1 MTDLLN
7 LKYSSSTKANTLE
20 LFKIKHFV
28 FALLLFRMTYSLR
41 KNFVLGRNNLKVYK
55 EIFLRNTSSKNIKLP
70 FFYAAERNNKDIAII
85 DEHGIYTYKDIISY
99 SQQLYME
106 ILHLLGKGHNSLLN
120 QNRIGFVSSN
130 NVFYTVCQWA
140 TWMAGGVA
148 VPLCKSHPEPE
159 LQYTI
164 ENSQC
169 SLVITDGKHS
179 EKIWNV
185 KQKTNFN
192 LIILN
197 HEEFRKSLVDKI
209 SHINFQ
215 DLVNI
220 WDEVDSKHR
229 NAMLVYTSGTT
240 ARPKGVVWTFENVDA
255 QLKIMS
261 REWKVSSDDT
271 FLHVLPLH
279 HVHGIMNVL
288 LLPLVNGAKV
298 KMLPNFNAKQVL
310 LF

>member
-1 MTDLLN
+1 MLVSF
-7 LKYSSSTKANTLE
+7 Y
-20 LFKIKHFV
+20 F
-28 FALLLFRMTYSLR
+28 LFRMTYSLT
-41 KNFVLGRNNLKVYK
+41 KNLGLGRNVIKTYSK
-55 EIFLRNTSSKNIKLP
+55 IFSRSVTSQNIKLP
-70 FFYAAERNNKDIAII
+70 FFYAAKKNKKDIAII
-85 DEHGIYTYKDIISY
+85 DEHGVYTYKDIISY
-99 SQQLYME
+99 SQQLCME
-106 ILHLLGKGHNSLLN
+106 ILNKLGKGCNSLLN

-140 TWMAGGVA
+140 TWMAGGIV
-148 VPLCKSHPEPE
+148 VPLCKSHPESE

-169 SLVITDGKHS
+169 SLVITDDKDS

-185 KQKTNFN
+185 KQKMKFN
-192 LIILN
+192 LSIIN
-197 HEEFRKSLVDKI
+197 HEEYWKNLGDKI

-215 DLVNI
+215 DLIKI
-220 WDEVDSKHR
+220 WDEVDCKHR

-240 ARPKGVVWTFENVDA
+240 GRPKGVLWTFENVDA
-255 QLKIMS
+255 QLKIMTKQ
-261 REWKVSSDDT
+261 WKVSPDDT

-298 KMLPNFNAKQVL
+298 KMLSNFDAKQVL
-310 LF
+310 LIYFRIWFYNYYKK